1 MRIKVKNI
9 QDKIVHT
16 LSQQYFKNILLVGGI
31 TVFAKGIG
39 FFKESVIASKF
50 GLSELLDTFFIAILI
65 PSFINSVFID
75 SLKNIFIPNYIIEL
89 NTTKN
94 RKSFQS
100 TVVAIMLFIVIV
112 LILFNF
118 IFANFIL
125 ELIFPNHTDVFYNL
139 IKSQL
144 FIVLPCLVFWGFS
157 SIFKGLL
164 EIDNKYF
171 ITSIT
176 DILTP
181 ISILLCIYLLS
192 NVFHENVLAYGTLIG
207 SMASFVV
214 VLFYAWKHDLIHLGK
229 FELNDNIREMI
240 RQFPPKIIS
249 GFLSGL
255 NNFIDQFFAAQLII
269 GSISA
274 LNYGIKIPSF
284 ILGIS
289 MVALGNVL
297 LPHFSRMIMDNPKN
311 GFQHLFKMLKFIF
324 VAGVTIV
331 SLIIFFSD
339 DIIRILFERNEFTQ
353 EDTGVVSNIQI
364 IFLIY
369 VPFYLC
375 GHILVKFLTS
385 INKNKFMAWASF
397 VKLVANIILNIILI
411 KKYGIYG
418 LAISTT
424 IIFTVNS
431 LIYLIYTLHQYKLI
445 AGRNETS

>member
-1 MRIKVKNI
+1 MQIDLKKIKET
-9 QDKIVHT
+9 IVET
-16 LSQQYFKNILLVGGI
+16 LNQQYFKNILLVGVI
-31 TVFAKGIG
+31 TVFAKAIG

-100 TVVAIMLFIVIV
+100 TVVAIMLVIVIV
-112 LILFNF
+112 LVLCNF
-118 IFANFIL
+118 IFANYIL
-125 ELIFPNHTDVFYNL
+125 ELIFPNHTEAFYAL

-164 EIDNKYF
+164 EIENKYF
-171 ITSIT
+171 VTTIT

-181 ISILLCIYLLS
+181 VSILLCIYFLTTI
-192 NVFHENVLAYGTLIG
+192 FQEKVLAYGTLFG
-207 SMASFVV
+207 SIASFSVV
-214 VLFYAWKHDLIHLGK
+214 MFYAWRNNLIHIGK

-255 NNFIDQFFAAQLII
+255 NNFIDQFFAAQLIV

-311 GFQHLFKMLKFIF
+311 GFHHLFKMLKFIF
-324 VAGVTIV
+324 ITGVIV
-331 SLIIFFSD
+331 VGLIIVFSE
-339 DIIRILFERNEFTQ
+339 DIIRILFQRNEFTPS
-353 EDTGVVSNIQI
+353 DTYVVSNIQI

-375 GHILVKFLTS
+375 GHVLVKFLTS

-397 VKLVANIILNIILI
+397 AKLAANIILNIILI

-431 LIYLIYTLHQYKLI
+431 LVYLVYTFYQYKLI
-445 AGRNETS
+445 QGRNEAS